1 MNCRDFLTF
10 SASFKDS
17 KECLLTV
24 AAWQCRINWRVET
37 TLRELLATSLVGTA
51 ITRYLMCRHA
61 RKREV
66 KVIGLTDPE
75 GYTPKMTSLE
85 RADSVVRLAVNSCQ
99 CD

>member
-1 MNCRDFLTF
+1 M
-10 SASFKDS
+10 KDS

-24 AAWQCRINWRVET
+24 AAWQCRTNWRVEKPP
-37 TLRELLATSLVGTA
+37 RSPLATGLVS
-51 ITRYLMCRHA
+51 IVVTRYLM
-61 RKREV
+61 RKHEKNRDV